1 MIGGIVGDKG
11 LSHSEA
17 GALVFFSRAHCLIF
31 VSDAVILKS
40 QSKSAVYDKQVSDA
54 QATRRE
60 AFMYFAVTLEFDQE
74 SQTMMQEMIKAEP
87 YEELRAWN
95 LTE

>member
-1 MIGGIVGDKG
+1 M
-11 LSHSEA
+11 
-17 GALVFFSRAHCLIF
+17 IF

-40 QSKSAVYDKQVSDA
+40 QSKSAVYDKPVSDA

-60 AFMYFAVTLEFDQE
+60 AFMYFAVTLEFDKE

>member
-1 MIGGIVGDKG
+1 
-11 LSHSEA
+11 
-17 GALVFFSRAHCLIF
+17 
-31 VSDAVILKS
+31 
-40 QSKSAVYDKQVSDA
+40 
-54 QATRRE
+54 
-60 AFMYFAVTLEFDQE
+60 MYFAVTLEFDKE